1 MSTADRQWGLSVYL
15 PGRMRSIARTAAFLC
30 AACGC
35 GAAALAQ
42 NPPRD
47 FTTYRPVA
55 QATRI
60 DVSQAPAIDGD
71 ITKPIWSKAKPIEEF
86 YQLEPNEG
94 APASER
100 TVLRILYDENNLY
113 FAIMAYDDQPD
124 KITARIK
131 QRKGPIDSDD
141 LIRIYLDPEMTRRDA
156 YIFEVNPLGARREG
170 LIRNNTDVLYEWNTI
185 WSAKARIL
193 PNGWSVEVAIPFRSI
208 SYGKRSD
215 WGFDFSR
222 LVRRKNERIRWSSI
236 NKVIPSQDVTR
247 SGTLADISGIH
258 DGLGLDV
265 QAFALTRYRQVWD
278 TPHDGTGISV
288 RPSANLYYKITPS
301 LTGTLTYNTDF
312 SDAPLDQRKVNI
324 TRFDLF
330 YPERRDFFLQDAA
343 SFEFG
348 GQNLTV
354 NNDPNAS
361 PFFSRRIGIVN
372 DQPVNI
378 LGGAKVSGQYDDI
391 GIGALSVLTASGAG
405 AGEQLLSAARVT
417 MPVLSESKF
426 GLIVTNGDPTG
437 HSRNTVAGGDFQFH
451 DSTMFGN
458 KIAQGDFYYERSFS
472 NKVGQDDSF
481 GLDLNFPNEPWN
493 GYFRFKQVGTN
504 FDPALGFVSRPGIRD
519 YQGNIV
525 HRERFSDST
534 IRWWDVGVWSD
545 LTTGLNNEIQ
555 SLYHYDVWTDAY
567 TEAGDFFLIET
578 WEDYENT
585 PSFALPH
592 NIVVP
597 AGQYTL
603 DVLHLRTETAP
614 GRFLSGVVDVQ
625 YGGFYGGRLLQT
637 DTTVNVNPDDTF
649 MFSARHIMQ
658 QIATHHGS
666 VAIHVGSFDTS
677 VNFTPDMQLRGQ
689 LQYDNISKDLEL
701 SFRYRWE
708 FQPGSELLVVLGDD
722 ATLRGSYYQSH
733 VSNFSVRVGKTFRL

>member
-1 MSTADRQWGLSVYL
+1 
-15 PGRMRSIARTAAFLC
+15 MRFVARATVFLC
-30 AACGC
+30 AAWGC

-60 DVSQAPAIDGD
+60 DASQAPVIDGD
-71 ITKPIWSKAKPIEEF
+71 VTKPIWSKAKPIEEF

-113 FAIMAYDDQPD
+113 FAIMAYDDRPD

-141 LIRIYLDPEMTRRDA
+141 IIRIYLDPERTRRDA

-185 WSAKARIL
+185 WSAKARVL
-193 PNGWSVEVAIPFRSI
+193 PNGWSVEVVIPFRSI
-208 SYGKRSD
+208 SYGKRTD

-247 SGTLADISGIH
+247 SGTLTGISGIR

-391 GIGALSVLTASGAG
+391 GIGALSVLTAGGAG

-417 MPVLSESKF
+417 TPVLSESKL

-458 KIAQGDFYYERSFS
+458 KIAQGDFYYERTFS

-481 GLDLNFPNEPWN
+481 GFNLNFPNEPWN

-504 FDPALGFVSRPGIRD
+504 FAPALGFVSRPGIRD

-585 PSFALPH
+585 PSFVLPH

-603 DVLHLRTETAP
+603 DVLHLHTETAP
-614 GRFLSGVVDVQ
+614 GRFLSGVADMQ

-637 DTTVNVNPDDTF
+637 DITVNVNPDDTF

-658 QIATHHGS
+658 QVATHHGN